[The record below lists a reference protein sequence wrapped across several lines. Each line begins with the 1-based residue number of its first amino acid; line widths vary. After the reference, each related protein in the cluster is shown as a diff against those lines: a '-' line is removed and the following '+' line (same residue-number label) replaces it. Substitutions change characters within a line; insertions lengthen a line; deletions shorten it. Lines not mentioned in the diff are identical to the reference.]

1 MKAATNKRP
10 FMLTRSGYAGLQ
22 RYSAIWTGDNR
33 AEDEHMLLGVRL
45 MNSLGLSGV
54 AFTGMDIGGFTGTP
68 SQALYARWMQVGAFN
83 PYFRNHAANDSRSSE
98 PWTYGAQVE
107 DISRNYIN
115 LRYRLMPYLYS
126 AFHDAAD
133 TGEPVMRSLA
143 IDHTHEPKVYEKAFQ
158 NQYMFGKAFLVAP
171 FESTGEFGKVW
182 FPAGQWYDLYTDAPQ
197 AGGQEKVVELSIDKL
212 PVYVKAGSVVP
223 VQPLVQSTA
232 EKPQGPLALHIYK
245 GDNGSSTAWYED
257 DGESFDYQKGVYYK
271 RAIAYDAAAHTVE
284 IGAAE
289 GSYRSNF
296 DKLELVLHG
305 FGDTPALKVNGKPVR
320 LATGSSGFPGAAL
333 GQGRTSSAVIDN
345 DSGKIVISY

>member
-1 MKAATNKRP
+1 
-10 FMLTRSGYAGLQ
+10 
-22 RYSAIWTGDNR
+22 
-33 AEDEHMLLGVRL
+33 
-45 MNSLGLSGV
+45 
-54 AFTGMDIGGFTGTP
+54 
-68 SQALYARWMQVGAFN
+68 
-83 PYFRNHAANDSRSSE
+83 
-98 PWTYGAQVE
+98 
-107 DISRNYIN
+107 
-115 LRYRLMPYLYS
+115 
-126 AFHDAAD
+126 
-133 TGEPVMRSLA
+133 
-143 IDHTHEPKVYEKAFQ
+143 
-158 NQYMFGKAFLVAP
+158 MFGKAFLVAP
-171 FESTGEFGKVW
+171 FESTREFGKVW